1 LCTQSNAE
9 LPAYAV
15 LSSAALGGIAYWLAI
30 FPVDVIKSSMQTDSI
45 IKSQRRYTDMV
56 SAAKVKLAYWLMH
69 NGRGFTAG
77 VCREW
82 GISSGLRGGYLETW
96 PRQQC

>member
-1 LCTQSNAE
+1 M
-9 LPAYAV
+9 

-56 SAAKVKLAYWLMH
+56 TSAKV
-69 NGRGFTAG
+69 GFC
-77 VCREW
+77 V
-82 GISSGLRGGYLETW
+82 
-96 PRQQC
+96 